1 MTDRDSVE
9 IPLHIAYD
17 EAARQLGLP
26 RTSFHLDHEENILH
40 YRYLAN
46 EVYKLRNFLTGNF
59 GQFEGPTIPH
69 AIEMIRILGK
79 VQTPE
84 TKPKEDPSILKEV
97 VKNHLR
103 EYFSQPVLMDMLTC
117 VDNLIDRFGVS
128 RALASQYLIE
138 VVKEQGARQIGH
150 MVYGRQKEPI
160 LEAAMGMGPM
170 TKTRLIEVLARTFD
184 VGQETMCEELDAAIS
199 RAKVA
204 AVRVEKKGPLIKIG
218 PIMIKSPKKA
228 LTKAFKKKKK

>member
-69 AIEMIRILGK
+69 AIEMLRVLGK
-79 VQTPE
+79 IQTPE
-84 TKPKEDPSILKEV
+84 TKPKGPDPAYLKEV

-103 EYFSQPVLMDMLTC
+103 EYFSQPVLMDMLVCT
-117 VDNLIDRFGVS
+117 DNLVDRFGIP

-138 VVKEQGARQIGH
+138 VINEQGARQIGH
-150 MVYGRQKEPI
+150 MVYGHQKEPI

-170 TKTRLIEVLARTFD
+170 TKTRLVEVLARTFD
-184 VGQETMCEELDAAIS
+184 VGEETMCEELDAAIS

-204 AVRVEKKGPLIKIG
+204 AIRVEKKGPLIKIG
-218 PIMIKSPKKA
+218 PIEVKPLSKKKAPKK
-228 LTKAFKKKKK
+228 KGK